1 MGKTMKNLGLV
12 TIATSV
18 VLLTGCGGGG
28 GSSDP
33 LNDKNYVAILTNVPA
48 GVCESTILANELSN
62 VGLRDF
68 ITRETDNT
76 TSCATYGKANDNI
89 ECAVEFIGGG
99 TLNCVVGFNE
109 IPQGYRGLTRQT
121 APVKLYNTMELI
133 SANFK

>member
-1 MGKTMKNLGLV
+1 MINK
-12 TIATSV
+12 IALTGIALSA
-18 VLLTGCGGGG
+18 LLLNGCGGGG

-33 LNDKNYVAILTNVPA
+33 MNDKNYVAIFSNVIA
-48 GVCESTILANELSN
+48 GVCESNEFATALSDD
-62 VGLRDF
+62 GLRDF

-76 TSCATYGKANDNI
+76 TSCETYAKVNDGA

-99 TLNCVVGFNE
+99 NLNCVVGFNE

-133 SANFK
+133 SVNFK